1 MINALYNLLKFIKKT
16 KMHFRQTAFDPID
29 GQSLRQNDP
38 NVNFASMD
46 KNLANE
52 MARMKINTEKTK
64 REVTKICHES
74 DELKELQ
81 QKIRLA
87 YLNKERSA

>member
-1 MINALYNLLKFIKKT
+1 MQ
-16 KMHFRQTAFDPID
+16 FRQTAFDPID
-29 GQSLRQNDP
+29 GQALRQNDP
-38 NVNFASMD
+38 NVNFANMD

-52 MARMKINTEKTK
+52 MARMKVDTEKRK

-87 YLNKERSA
+87 YLNKERSAQITEDQFRKQIDL